1 MQSRFV
7 FNPLDKEVKVRIH
20 GSWFVFK
27 PKQIK
32 QMNEDKVDY
41 ISTSCAW
48 LGLVPLPN
56 EFEDYEYKDS
66 PEGKDILEKAT
77 KNGRESR
84 YSYCHK
90 IFNNQ
95 AISLKKELEGTGID
109 YRSSLTPELES
120 LFEELAA
127 FRKTDVKT
135 NEKNVK
141 KMDELE
147 KLMK

>member
-7 FNPLDKEVKVRIH
+7 FNTLDKEVKIRVH

-32 QMNEDKVDY
+32 QMNEDKVDF
-41 ISTSCAW
+41 IATNGGW
-48 LGLVPLPN
+48 LGLITLSN
-56 EFEDYEYKDS
+56 KFEEIEHRISEEGKAELEEAAKLGRKSRYEYCQ
-66 PEGKDILEKAT
+66 
-77 KNGRESR
+77 R
-84 YSYCHK
+84 
-90 IFNNQ
+90 IFINQ
-95 AISLKKELEGTGID
+95 TVSLKNELEGTGID
-109 YRSSLTPELES
+109 YRSHLSPELES
-120 LFEELAA
+120 LFGELAS
-127 FRKTDVKT
+127 FKKSEVLT